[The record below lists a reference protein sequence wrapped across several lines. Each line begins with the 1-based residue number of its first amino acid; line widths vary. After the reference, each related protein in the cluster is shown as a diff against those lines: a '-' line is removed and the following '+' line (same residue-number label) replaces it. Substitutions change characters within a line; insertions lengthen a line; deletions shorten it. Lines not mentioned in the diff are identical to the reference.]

1 MTTSPWCVM
10 AVRSGWPGSSRPGWW
25 WTRPSP
31 RSSSAAAGPDG
42 CGARVTELGDM
53 SGLVANPGY
62 WRAAAME
69 LLEELPLSVLFGAH
83 GERVVALLEQ
93 IQALSRTQ
101 AECLA
106 ANLDPDAGH
115 AYGRAWLRWSEA
127 QGQQR
132 STPADDWE
140 GTLAAPGARGKDKSP
155 IHSGFLLVHDQ
166 LRRRALALDG
176 DQAIVIETDEDGETE
191 EMLAPLWQDVSDALL
206 YAAMAQG
213 APQYVDAGDEAA
225 LMRAWRACYGQR

>member
-1 MTTSPWCVM
+1 
-10 AVRSGWPGSSRPGWW
+10 
-25 WTRPSP
+25 
-31 RSSSAAAGPDG
+31 
-42 CGARVTELGDM
+42 M
-53 SGLVANPGY
+53 SGLVANPAIGARLPWSC
-62 WRAAAME
+62 WRNCRC
-69 LLEELPLSVLFGAH
+69 LSCSARA

-127 QGQQR
+127 QGSSGPR
-132 STPADDWE
+132 RRTTGKARWP
-140 GTLAAPGARGKDKSP
+140 APGARGGNKSP

-176 DQAIVIETDEDGETE
+176 DLAIVIETDEDGETE
-191 EMLAPLWQDVSDALL
+191 C
-206 YAAMAQG
+206 
-213 APQYVDAGDEAA
+213 
-225 LMRAWRACYGQR
+225 WRRYGRT